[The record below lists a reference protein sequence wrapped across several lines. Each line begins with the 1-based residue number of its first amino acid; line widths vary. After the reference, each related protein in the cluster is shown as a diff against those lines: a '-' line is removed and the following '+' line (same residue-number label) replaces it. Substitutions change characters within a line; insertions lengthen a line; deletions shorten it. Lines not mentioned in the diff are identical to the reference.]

1 MQINAGGS
9 AVGSFIADTDYSGGG
24 VGASTTS
31 AIDTS
36 GVSNPAPQAVYQ
48 TNRVGPSFS
57 YTIPNLT
64 PGGTYTVRLDF
75 AETYWTAAGKR
86 VFNVS
91 INGNQVLTNFDIF
104 ATAGAA
110 NKAVAEQFTATA
122 SSSGAITIQFTSV
135 VDQAQINGIEV
146 S

>member
-1 MQINAGGS
+1 MWASVTATPTPTPTSTPTRAPTPTSRPPEPPTRPRTLSSTPTPAPTPTSTPTPTPTPPSGSGGVQINAGGS

-64 PGGTYTVRLDF
+64 P
-75 AETYWTAAGKR
+75 
-86 VFNVS
+86 
-91 INGNQVLTNFDIF
+91 
-104 ATAGAA
+104 
-110 NKAVAEQFTATA
+110 
-122 SSSGAITIQFTSV
+122 
-135 VDQAQINGIEV
+135 
-146 S
+146 